1 MLEAPTWQ
9 IPIGHGCFMVGR
21 RDPHSVLQCN
31 TYLRTFLGKGS
42 PMHWCVDPGSRIDFP
57 HVRRHL
63 LEHIGDL
70 SALRLFSINHQDP
83 DVVGNLPNLVR
94 ANPRISGLT
103 SEDTWR
109 LVRHLNVKPKRLFF
123 VNKIKRNSVPLLKG
137 QHIQVVPTPFCHFR
151 GAMALY
157 DPDIRVL
164 FSGDLFGGLNVPG
177 RVQLFGEEAD
187 WPGIAQFHQ
196 IYMPTREALVYA
208 IRQIRA
214 LKPAVE
220 FIAPQHGFV
229 LQGAF
234 MHEVMDRLER
244 LPVGLDLLASELDER
259 YLAGYQEVLQE
270 LLEVAGREVGRD
282 EIIARLRKLPR
293 EHELNRLLKISGT
306 QVALRKQGIRALPLM
321 IDVLSSDQL
330 EGFRPL
336 LTSCVLQGCTQRQ
349 IPLPQVGIGLGEVD
363 YVAIEEQAYEFFST

>member
-1 MLEAPTWQ
+1 
-9 IPIGHGCFMVGR
+9 
-21 RDPHSVLQCN
+21 
-31 TYLRTFLGKGS
+31 
-42 PMHWCVDPGSRIDFP
+42 MHWCVDPGSRIDFP

-83 DVVGNLPNLVR
+83 DVVGNLPSLVR

-123 VNKIKRNSVPLLKG
+123 VNKVKRNRVPLLKG

-157 DPDIRVL
+157 DPDNRVL
-164 FSGDLFGGLNVPG
+164 FSGDLFGGLNAPG
-177 RVQLFGEEAD
+177 RVQLFAEEAD

-229 LQGAF
+229 LLGDF
-234 MHEVMDRLER
+234 MREAMDRLER
-244 LPVGLDLLASELDER
+244 LPVGLDLLASALDER
-259 YLAGYQEVLQE
+259 YLPDYEEVLQE
-270 LLEVAGREVGRD
+270 LLEVAGQQMGRD
-282 EIIARLRKLPR
+282 EVRARLKKLPR
-293 EHELNRLLKISGT
+293 EHELHRLLKIHET
-306 QVALRKQGIRALPLM
+306 DVALRSNGFRALPLV
-321 IDVLSSDQL
+321 IDLLSRDQR
-330 EGFRPL
+330 EGFQSSL
-336 LTSCVLQGCTQRQ
+336 KSCVLQGCTEREL
-349 IPLPQVGIGLGEVD
+349 PLPQVGIGLGEVD
-363 YVAIEEQAYEFFST
+363 YEAIEEQAYSFLST